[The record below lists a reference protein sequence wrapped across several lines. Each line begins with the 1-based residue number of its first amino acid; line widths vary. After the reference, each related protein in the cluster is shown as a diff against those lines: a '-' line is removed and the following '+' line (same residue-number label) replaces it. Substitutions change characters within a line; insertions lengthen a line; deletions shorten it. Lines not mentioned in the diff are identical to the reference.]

1 MALAV
6 ANLTV
11 ILVNFRRF
19 PSLRE
24 SLDAGANSAALPMLM
39 IGSLVGFGAVVA
51 ALPAFEMVRAAVFSI
66 QGGPLVSLTVAMNV
80 LAGSRAPPP
89 AAWLSYSMHLA
100 TTL

>member
-1 MALAV
+1 M

-24 SLDAGANSAALPMLM
+24 SLDAGANWAALPTLM

-80 LAGSRAPPP
+80 LAGLHGHRLRRHGDRRINAFGDTS
-89 AAWLSYSMHLA
+89 L
-100 TTL
+100 